1 MRLLAATVTVL
12 AALASPAVAGA
23 DVITSWNR
31 TFVDAL
37 EATHTPPPAAHR
49 SAAIV
54 ACSVFDAVNGV
65 ARQFTAVHVEP
76 AAPHG
81 TSRAAAAVAAA
92 HESLV
97 ALFPS
102 QQAMLDARYA
112 ASLEGLGSSAA
123 VERGLLWGAQ
133 VADEILAWRATDG
146 FSAVLP
152 AYVPSTLPGR
162 WQPTPPAFGPPLFRQ
177 FAQMT
182 PFALASAAQF
192 TLPGPPPLRSAR
204 YAHDFNEVEALG
216 RVDSSVRT
224 ATETET
230 AKFWQ
235 LDTPAGMW
243 DRVADDLAEQNPS
256 SLVREAR
263 ALALTNISL
272 ADATIAVWN
281 AKNAFDSWRPVTA
294 IERADQDGNAETS
307 PDPPW
312 LPLLATPPFQEYP
325 SAHSGISASAA
336 SQLAYV
342 YGAHAT
348 FTVSSNGLPGV
359 TRSFSGFSA
368 ALSQVADARIFAGF
382 HFRFSCDDA
391 LVLGNEIAR
400 YIRSTQLLRIA
411 RQDGST

>member
-1 MRLLAATVTVL
+1 MRLLLAAVTAF
-12 AALASPAVAGA
+12 AALASPAVASA

-37 EATHTPPPAAHR
+37 EATQTPPPVAHR

-54 ACSVFDAVNGV
+54 ASSVFDAVNGV
-65 ARQFTAVHVEP
+65 ARQFTPVHVAP

-81 TSRAAAAVAAA
+81 ASRAAAAVAAA

-102 QQAMLDARYA
+102 QRAMLDARYA
-112 ASLEGLGSSAA
+112 GSLEVLGSSPF
-123 VERGLLWGAQ
+123 VQRGLVWGTQ

-182 PFALASAAQF
+182 PFALASPDQF
-192 TLPGPPPLRSAR
+192 TLPGPPPLASAR
-204 YAHDFNEVEALG
+204 YAHDLNEVEGLG
-216 RVDSSVRT
+216 IADSSVRT

-235 LDTPAGMW
+235 LDTPAAMW
-243 DRVADDLAEQNPS
+243 DRVADDLAEQRS
-256 SLVREAR
+256 WSLVREAR
-263 ALALTNISL
+263 VLALTNISL

-294 IERADQDGNAETS
+294 IARADQDGNPETS
-307 PDPPW
+307 PDPSW
-312 LPLLATPPFQEYP
+312 SPLLTTPAFQEYP

-336 SQLAYV
+336 AQLASF
-342 YGAHAT
+342 YGGDVA
-348 FTVSSNGLPGV
+348 FTVSSSGLPGV
-359 TRSFSGFSA
+359 ERSFASFPA
-368 ALSQVADARIFAGF
+368 AVAQIADARIFAGF
-382 HFRFSCDDA
+382 HFRFSCDDGI
-391 LVLGNEIAR
+391 VLGNEVAQ
-400 YIRSTQLLRIA
+400 YIRSTQLLRIGH
-411 RQDGST
+411 GSE

>member
-1 MRLLAATVTVL
+1 MRLLIATVTAV
-12 AALASPAVAGA
+12 AALVSPGIASA
-23 DVITSWNR
+23 DVITSWNH

-37 EATHTPPPAAHR
+37 EATQAPPPVAHR

-54 ACSVFDAVNGV
+54 ASSVFDAVNGV
-65 ARQFTAVHVEP
+65 ARQFTPVHVAP

-81 TSRAAAAVAAA
+81 ASRAAAAVGAA

-112 ASLEGLGSSAA
+112 DSLEELGSSPF
-123 VERGLLWGAQ
+123 VRRGLAWGTH

-146 FSAVLP
+146 FTAVLP
-152 AYVPSTLPGR
+152 PYVASTVPGR
-162 WQPTPPAFGPPLFRQ
+162 WQPTPPTFGPPLFRQ

-182 PFALASAAQF
+182 PFALASPGQF
-192 TLPGPPPLRSAR
+192 ALPGPPPLTSPR
-204 YAHDFNEVEALG
+204 YARDLDEVEALG
-216 RVDSSVRT
+216 RVNSSVRT

-235 LDTPAGMW
+235 LDTPAAMW
-243 DRVADDLAEQNPS
+243 DRVADDLAEQRS
-256 SLVREAR
+256 WSLVREAR
-263 ALALTNISL
+263 VLALTNIAL

-294 IERADQDGNAETS
+294 IARADQDGNPETT
-307 PDPPW
+307 PDPSW

-336 SQLAYV
+336 ALLASF
-342 YGAHAT
+342 YGKDAA
-348 FTVSSNGLPGV
+348 FTVTSNGLPGV
-359 TRSFSGFSA
+359 ERSFSSFPA
-368 ALSQVADARIFAGF
+368 AVTQIADARIFAGF
-382 HFRFSCDDA
+382 HFRFSCDDGI
-391 LVLGNEIAR
+391 VLGNEIAS
-400 YIRSTQLLRIA
+400 YIRSTHLLRVA
-411 RQDGST
+411 GGDE